1 MRPNVRHI
9 GILFPVSAVDM
20 SFYTSLRNFIQ
31 IGPLRQTYDVMSI
44 FKVANLDFGGPIMV
58 LFKTHVRLPIDRQY
72 AYVICARR
80 VARATSHIAPDRSD
94 RGF

>member
-44 FKVANLDFGGPIMV
+44 FKVANLDFGGPI
-58 LFKTHVRLPIDRQY
+58 
-72 AYVICARR
+72 CARR